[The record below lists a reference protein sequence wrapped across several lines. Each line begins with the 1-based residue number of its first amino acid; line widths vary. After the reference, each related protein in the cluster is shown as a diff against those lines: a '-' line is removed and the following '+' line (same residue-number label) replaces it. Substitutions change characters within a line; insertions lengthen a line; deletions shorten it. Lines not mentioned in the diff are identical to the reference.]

1 MRDPPGTLNGVDEVN
16 SDSLPR
22 LMKCNIFQ
30 IILDCNVGMEG
41 NQAAGGH
48 TPFMVAGPSAEA
60 VETLAMMDWESF
72 LPASSC
78 RLASLLSG
86 CSFPGLFRILRLCSC
101 CASS

>member
-1 MRDPPGTLNGVDEVN
+1 
-16 SDSLPR
+16 
-22 LMKCNIFQ
+22 
-30 IILDCNVGMEG
+30 MEG
-41 NQAAGGH
+41 NQAADGH

-86 CSFPGLFRILRLCSC
+86 CSFPGLFRILRLKFKSVLT
-101 CASS
+101 AFTETVSFRIRILGTA